1 MLEALS
7 GWATPSTDHCRS
19 RPAFVES
26 SAIAGPV
33 AAIFLL
39 NQGLPRATFL
49 GTTVIYFFGIN
60 TTKLIPYTVI
70 PGLTDWAAVA
80 VGLCFLPFAPLGT
93 WLGKRFAARLSE
105 RVFRNVILGLTFVTG
120 VQLVAEY
127 VTGVKLVQVFSGRG
141 GR

>member
-1 MLEALS
+1 MV
-7 GWATPSTDHCRS
+7 H
-19 RPAFVES
+19 
-26 SAIAGPV
+26 
-33 AAIFLL
+33 
-39 NQGLPRATFL
+39 
-49 GTTVIYFFGIN
+49 
-60 TTKLIPYTVI
+60 
-70 PGLTDWAAVA
+70 WAAVA
-80 VGLCFLPFAPLGT
+80 VGLCFQPFAPLGT